1 MSNEQSTEESDMNL
15 SLEDLRKAGD
25 KSAGP
30 GQMEAVDRNGDLLEQ
45 KKWLFGKRLEYAR
58 EFFNYQAQQ
67 RMTMFNFFLVFVGFV
82 ITGYGALFKQ
92 SSCRMTTFL
101 AIAGAILTIVF
112 IFLERRNEELVHISE
127 DVLKWLEN
135 DVLFKGYD
143 REVTLPK
150 RRHLLGWMR
159 ENRTEVWP
167 LGIFRRQ
174 DKDEETPA
182 KGGLG
187 RSPYEHRKW
196 LPRFQYCILALFVAL
211 ALLPWVPASISVGK
225 HIIPLG
231 CQTCK

>member
-1 MSNEQSTEESDMNL
+1 MSKDQATERSDMNL

-25 KSAGP
+25 RSADPTGTEVAD
-30 GQMEAVDRNGDLLEQ
+30 GSRNLLEG
-45 KKWLFGKRLEYAR
+45 KKWLFEKRLEYAR

-82 ITGYGALFKQ
+82 IAGYGDLFKE
-92 SSCRMTTFL
+92 SHCRMTTFL
-101 AIAGAILTIVF
+101 AMAGAVLTTVF

-127 DVLKWLEN
+127 DVLKSLEEE
-135 DVLFKGYD
+135 VLFADYD

-150 RRHLLGWMR
+150 RRHLLGWMKEDR
-159 ENRTEVWP
+159 REVWP

-174 DKDEETPA
+174 AKDEESPA

-196 LPRFQYCILALFVAL
+196 LPRFQYCIFVLFIAL
-211 ALLPWVPASISVGK
+211 ALLPWAPSSIHVGRT
-225 HIIPLG
+225 IPLG